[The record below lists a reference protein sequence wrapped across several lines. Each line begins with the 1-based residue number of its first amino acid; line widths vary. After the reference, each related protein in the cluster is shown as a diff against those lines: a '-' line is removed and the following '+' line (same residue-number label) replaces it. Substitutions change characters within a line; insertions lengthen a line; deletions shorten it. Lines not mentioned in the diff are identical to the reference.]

1 MSETTKIK
9 RWTNWCLATHGH
21 DMVESE
27 TGLYVYVGDYERE
40 LAAKDAEC
48 KKLQAKLANYT
59 ACESSSED
67 EVKP

>member
-48 KKLQAKLANYT
+48 EELRAQMDQYPPT
-59 ACESSSED
+59 
-67 EVKP
+67 